1 MLSGVNAAKTGARGN
16 KTMPTE
22 LLSAFVSFIIT
33 ILILSY
39 LIGDNPLFRTAVYIF
54 VGVSAGY
61 VAAIAWNQV
70 ILSQVLQ
77 PVFAGTAFS
86 DGRQAVIVAGAL
98 VGGLLLFTKVFPRI
112 SGIGKYPMAYLV
124 GVGAAVTVGGAV
136 LGTLLP
142 QINATFQGFDV
153 DLAISRG
160 INPAFMLING
170 ALMLLGVIGTLAYFH
185 FGARQKAD
193 GSVKRNFLVEILTL
207 IGRIYIAITFGVLF
221 AGVYMAALT
230 ALIERIDSF
239 RTFINLLMQSLS
251 L

>member
-1 MLSGVNAAKTGARGN
+1 MLISTEMLSA
-16 KTMPTE
+16 
-22 LLSAFVSFIIT
+22 LVSFVIT
-33 ILILSY
+33 VLIFSY
-39 LIGDNPLFRTAVYIF
+39 LIGDNPLFRAAVYIF

-61 VAAIAWNQV
+61 VAAVAWNQV
-70 ILSQVLQ
+70 ILPQVIQ
-77 PVFAGTAFS
+77 PLLAGTAFS
-86 DGRQAVIVAGAL
+86 SAKQAIIIVGSL
-98 VGGLLLFTKVFPRI
+98 VGGFLLLAKAFPRL
-112 SGIGKYPMAYLV
+112 SGFGQLPMAYLV

-142 QINATFQGFDV
+142 QINATFIGFDV
-153 DLAISRG
+153 NLAISRG
-160 INPAFMLING
+160 ISPAFMIING
-170 ALMLLGVIGTLAYFH
+170 ALILVGVIGTLAYFH

-193 GSVKRNFLVEILTL
+193 GSVKRNFLVESLTL

-239 RTFINLLMQSLS
+239 RAFINLLMQSLS